1 MYSEYSDGLGFG
13 LNKKAK
19 KNGGKGTKVGR
30 FLRKNVNLRN
40 TIKATSLV
48 ASFVPVV
55 GGVASK
61 GLNLVSKLGAVGRLG
76 AKAAALARTP
86 LGQMVMDKVQ
96 AGVNLSPQENQV
108 ATNIV
113 VANETDPNS
122 PNVLTP
128 AQFNAIAPQ
137 ATQAVAPIFQPT
149 PQNNMSVQQDF
160 QDEPQGDVVPVKLS
174 TKNEVAT
181 PLPTE
186 PKNNT
191 MLYVG
196 GGVLLLGIAAY
207 ALTHK
212 NK

>member
-1 MYSEYSDGLGFG
+1 MIDVGYSEYSDGLGFG

-19 KNGGKGTKVGR
+19 KNGGKGTKLGR
-30 FLRKNVNLRN
+30 FLRKNVNLQN

-76 AKAAALARTP
+76 TKALALSKTQLGQLVMSKAKAGL
-86 LGQMVMDKVQ
+86 K
-96 AGVNLSPQENQV
+96 LSPQETQV
-108 ATNIV
+108 ATSIV
-113 VANETDPNS
+113 VANETDPNT
-122 PNVLTP
+122 PNVLTQ
-128 AQFNAIAPQ
+128 AELNVIAPQ
-137 ATQAVAPIFQPT
+137 VTQAVAPMFQPA
-149 PQNNMSVQQDF
+149 QQEF
-160 QDEPQGDVVPVKLS
+160 QDEPQGDVVPVKIS
-174 TKNEVAT
+174 DKNEITTPT
-181 PLPTE
+181 PLQTE

-196 GGVLLLGIAAY
+196 VGVVLLGLGTY

>member
-1 MYSEYSDGLGFG
+1 MIDVGYSDYSDGLGFG

-19 KNGGKGTKVGR
+19 KNGGKGTKVGK
-30 FLRKNVNLRN
+30 FFRKNVNLRN

-76 AKAAALARTP
+76 VKAVALTKTPIGKLVMNKAKA
-86 LGQMVMDKVQ
+86 
-96 AGVNLSPQENQV
+96 GVKLSPKENLV
-108 ATNIV
+108 AKQII
-113 VANETDPNS
+113 VANETDPNT
-122 PNVLTP
+122 PNALSTSE
-128 AQFNAIAPQ
+128 FNAIAPQ
-137 ATQAVAPIFQPT
+137 ENQAGTQSEQE
-149 PQNNMSVQQDF
+149 
-160 QDEPQGDVVPVKLS
+160 EPQGDVVPVKPS
-174 TKNEVAT
+174 TREAIAI

-196 GGVLLLGIAAY
+196 GGVILLGIAY

>member
-1 MYSEYSDGLGFG
+1 MIEYQDGLGFG

-19 KNGGKGTKVGR
+19 KNAGQGTKAGR
-30 FLRKNVNLRN
+30 FFRKNVNLRN

-76 AKAAALARTP
+76 VKAAALAKTQV
-86 LGQMVMDKVQ
+86 GQMVMSKAK
-96 AGVNLSPQENQV
+96 AGINLSPQETQM
-108 ATNIV
+108 ATSIV
-113 VANETDPNS
+113 VANETDPNT

-128 AQFNAIAPQ
+128 AEFNVIAPQ
-137 ATQAVAPIFQPT
+137 QTQAVAPIFQPI
-149 PQNNMSVQQDF
+149 QQQL

-174 TKNEVAT
+174 EKNDVPTAN

-196 GGVLLLGIAAY
+196 GGVVLLGIVY

-212 NK
+212 K